1 MLLVGLTGGLATG
14 KSTAARL
21 FRRCGAVVLD
31 ADRLARQALAPGRP
45 AWRELRRAFGRRVL
59 APDGT
64 VDRAALARLVFADP
78 ASLRRLN
85 AIVHPRVAREQA
97 RLTREAA
104 ARDPSAVV
112 VYDVPLLFEAG
123 LDRKVDAIVVVTA
136 DRRSQLARL
145 LERNGFGRAEALRR
159 IRAQMPLARKAARA
173 DHLLDGTKPLSE
185 LRRDVLA
192 LYRRFRGQAGR
203 PIRRTTATPRRQR

>member
-14 KSTAARL
+14 KSTAARM
-21 FRRCGAVVLD
+21 FRGCGAVVLD
-31 ADRLARQALAPGRP
+31 ADQLARQALEPGRP
-45 AWRELRRAFGRRVL
+45 AWRDLRRAFGPQVL
-59 APDGT
+59 TADGT
-64 VDRAALARLVFADP
+64 VDRAALARLVFADR
-78 ASLRRLN
+78 AKLRRLN

-104 ARDPSAVV
+104 ARDSSAVV

-136 DRRSQLARL
+136 SRRRQVERL
-145 LERNGFGRAEALRR
+145 LLRNGFGRAEALRR

-173 DHLLDGTKPLSE
+173 DYLLDGTKPLRE
-185 LRRDVLA
+185 LRRDVAA
-192 LYRRFRGQAGR
+192 LYRRFRSQASQTA
-203 PIRRTTATPRRQR
+203 RRTAAPPRRRR